1 MKQQRQAYT
10 YALLAVLCWS
20 TIGSAF
26 KISLRYL
33 DFLTLLLFA
42 SFIAA
47 VVLFIILLLQ
57 GKLHL
62 MKKIKKEDLL
72 SSAFLGLLN
81 PFLYYIVLLKAYEL
95 LPAQEAGT
103 LNYIWPLVLVLLSI
117 PMLRQKITGWS
128 ILAILV
134 SFFGIMLISTH
145 GQLLTLRFSNPVG
158 VILALGSAIFWA
170 LYWIFNMKD
179 RREEVSKLFL
189 NFCFGFFYIIL
200 TIAIL
205 RFLGLNWS
213 RYPLLPWQGIAGS
226 VYLGIFE
233 MGITFIL
240 WMMALKLSSTTA
252 KVSNLIYLSPFGSLI
267 LIHFFV
273 GEVILLSTVIGLVFI
288 VGGIILQQSIK
299 S

>member
-42 SFIAA
+42 SFVAA
-47 VVLFIILLLQ
+47 VVLFITLLLQ
-57 GKLHL
+57 GKLNL
-62 MKKIKKEDLL
+62 LKKIKKENLL
-72 SSAFLGLLN
+72 NSAFLGLLN
-81 PFLYYIVLLKAYEL
+81 PFLYYVVLLKAYEL

-128 ILAILV
+128 IMAILV
-134 SFFGIMLISTH
+134 SFFGIILISTH
-145 GQLLTLRFSNPVG
+145 GQLLTLHFSNPVG
-158 VILALGSAIFWA
+158 VLLALGSAIFWA

-179 RREEVSKLFL
+179 PREEVSKLFL
-189 NFCFGFFYIIL
+189 NFCFGFFYIFL

-267 LIHFFV
+267 LIHFLV

-288 VGGIILQQSIK
+288 VGGIIIQQYIK

>member
-42 SFIAA
+42 SFVA
-47 VVLFIILLLQ
+47 VAVLFITLLLQ
-57 GKLHL
+57 GKLNL
-62 MKKIKKEDLL
+62 LKKIKKENLL
-72 SSAFLGLLN
+72 NSAFLGLLN
-81 PFLYYIVLLKAYEL
+81 PFLYYVVLLKAYEL

-128 ILAILV
+128 IMTILV
-134 SFFGIMLISTH
+134 SFFGIILISTH

-158 VILALGSAIFWA
+158 VLLALGSAIFWA

-179 RREEVSKLFL
+179 PREEVSKLFL
-189 NFCFGFFYIIL
+189 NFCFGFFYIFL

-267 LIHFFV
+267 LIHFLV

-288 VGGIILQQSIK
+288 VGGIIIQQYIK

>member
-1 MKQQRQAYT
+1 MKQQRQAYV

-42 SFIAA
+42 SFVATL
-47 VVLFIILLLQ
+47 VLFIILLLQ
-57 GKLHL
+57 GKVNLL
-62 MKKIKKEDLL
+62 KKTGKKDLF

-81 PFLYYIVLLKAYEL
+81 PFLYYVVLLKAYEL

-103 LNYIWPLVLVLLSI
+103 LNYIWPLVLVLLSV
-117 PMLRQKITGWS
+117 PMLRQKIPGWS
-128 ILAILV
+128 ILAILI
-134 SFFGIMLISTH
+134 SFFGIILISTH
-145 GQLLTLRFSNPVG
+145 GQLLSLRFSNPVG
-158 VILALGSAIFWA
+158 VILAIGSAVFWA

-179 RREEVSKLFL
+179 RREEVAKLFL
-189 NFCFGFFYIIL
+189 NFCFGFFYIFL

-205 RFLGLNWS
+205 RILGLNWS
-213 RYPLLPWQGIAGS
+213 HYPLLPWQGIAGS

-252 KVSNLIYLSPFGSLI
+252 KVSNLIYLSPFVSLI

-273 GEVILLSTVIGLVFI
+273 GEIILLSTVAGLAFI
-288 VGGIILQQSIK
+288 VGGIILQQSIRD
-299 S
+299 

>member
-42 SFIAA
+42 SFVA
-47 VVLFIILLLQ
+47 VAVLFITLLLQ
-57 GKLHL
+57 GKLNL
-62 MKKIKKEDLL
+62 LKKIKKENLL
-72 SSAFLGLLN
+72 NSAFLGLLN
-81 PFLYYIVLLKAYEL
+81 PFLYYVVLLKAYEL

-128 ILAILV
+128 IMAILV
-134 SFFGIMLISTH
+134 SFFGIILISTH
-145 GQLLTLRFSNPVG
+145 GQLLTLHFSNPVG
-158 VILALGSAIFWA
+158 VFLALGSAIFWA

-179 RREEVSKLFL
+179 SREEVSKLFL
-189 NFCFGFFYIIL
+189 NFCFGFFYIFL

-267 LIHFFV
+267 LIHFLV

-288 VGGIILQQSIK
+288 VGGIIIQQYIK

>member
-1 MKQQRQAYT
+1 MKPQRKAYT

-20 TIGSAF
+20 TIGSVF

-33 DFLTLLLFA
+33 DFMTLLLFA
-42 SFIAA
+42 SFVA
-47 VVLFIILLLQ
+47 VAVLFIVMLLQ
-57 GKLHL
+57 GKLKL
-62 MKKIKKEDLL
+62 LRKLKKEDLL

-81 PFLYYIVLLKAYEL
+81 PFLYYVVLLKAYEL

-128 ILAILV
+128 IIAIVV
-134 SFFGIMLISTH
+134 SFSGIILISTH
-145 GQLLTLRFSNPVG
+145 GQLLAMRFSNPVG
-158 VILALGSAIFWA
+158 VLLALGSAIFWA

-189 NFCFGFFYIIL
+189 NFCFGFFYIFL
-200 TIAIL
+200 TVAIL
-205 RFLGLNWS
+205 RLAVLNWNH
-213 RYPLLPWQGIAGS
+213 YPLLPWQGIAGS

-252 KVSNLIYLSPFGSLI
+252 KVSNLIYLSPFVSLI
-267 LIHFFV
+267 LIHFLV

-288 VGGIILQQSIK
+288 IGGILLQQYIK

>member
-42 SFIAA
+42 SFVA
-47 VVLFIILLLQ
+47 VAVLFIVLLLQ

-62 MKKIKKEDLL
+62 LKKLKKEDLL
-72 SSAFLGLLN
+72 WSALLGLLN
-81 PFLYYIVLLKAYEL
+81 PFLYYVVLLKAYEL

-117 PMLRQKITGWS
+117 PMLRQKITVWS

-134 SFFGIMLISTH
+134 SFFGIILISTH
-145 GQLLTLRFSNPVG
+145 GRLLSFHFSSPAG
-158 VILALGSAIFWA
+158 VLLALGSAFFWA

-189 NFCFGFFYIIL
+189 NFCFGFFYILL

-205 RFLGLNWS
+205 RLFRLTWS

-252 KVSNLIYLSPFGSLI
+252 RVSNLIYLSPFVSLI

-288 VGGIILQQSIK
+288 IGGIVIQQYLK

>member
-158 VILALGSAIFWA
+158 VLLALGSAIFWA

-179 RREEVSKLFL
+179 SREEVSKLFL

-213 RYPLLPWQGIAGS
+213 HYPLLPWQGIAGS

-233 MGITFIL
+233 MGVTFIL

-273 GEVILLSTVIGLVFI
+273 GEVILLSTVIGLAFI

>member
-42 SFIAA
+42 SFVAV

-72 SSAFLGLLN
+72 SSTFLGLLN

-145 GQLLTLRFSNPVG
+145 GQFLTLRFSNPVG
-158 VILALGSAIFWA
+158 VILAVGSAIFWA

-179 RREEVSKLFL
+179 SREEVSKLFL
-189 NFCFGFFYIIL
+189 NFCFGFIYIFL

-252 KVSNLIYLSPFGSLI
+252 KVSNLIYLSPFFSLI

-273 GEVILLSTVIGLVFI
+273 GEVILVSTVVGLVFI

>member
-1 MKQQRQAYT
+1 MKKQRQAYT
-10 YALLAVLCWS
+10 YALLTVICWS
-20 TIGSAF
+20 TIGSVF
-26 KISLRYL
+26 KLSLRYL

-42 SFIAA
+42 SFVA
-47 VVLFIILLLQ
+47 VLVLFIVLLLQ
-57 GKLHL
+57 GKLNL
-62 MKKIKKEDLL
+62 LKKIKKEDLL
-72 SSAFLGLLN
+72 NSAFLGLLN
-81 PFLYYIVLLKAYEL
+81 PFLYYVVLLKAYEL

-128 ILAILV
+128 IMAILV
-134 SFFGIMLISTH
+134 SFFGIILISTH
-145 GQLLTLRFSNPVG
+145 GQLLTLRFSSPVG
-158 VILALGSAIFWA
+158 VLLAISSAIFWA

-189 NFCFGFFYIIL
+189 NFCFGFLYIFL

-205 RFLGLNWS
+205 RLLGLNWS
-213 RYPLLPWQGIAGS
+213 RNPLLPWQGIVGS

-240 WMMALKLSSTTA
+240 WMMALKLSFTTA

-267 LIHFFV
+267 MIHFLV

-288 VGGIILQQSIK
+288 IGGIIIQQYLK

>member
-1 MKQQRQAYT
+1 MKQQRQAYI

-33 DFLTLLLFA
+33 DFMTLLLFA
-42 SFIAA
+42 SFVAA

-57 GKLHL
+57 GKLYL
-62 MKKIKKEDLL
+62 LKKIKKEDLL
-72 SSAFLGLLN
+72 SSVFLGLLN
-81 PFLYYIVLLKAYEL
+81 PFLYYVVLLKAYEL

-128 ILAILV
+128 ILAILI
-134 SFFGIMLISTH
+134 SFFGIILISTH
-145 GQLLTLRFSNPVG
+145 GHLLTLRFSNPVG
-158 VILALGSAIFWA
+158 VILALVSAIFWA

-189 NFCFGFFYIIL
+189 NFCFGFFYIFL

-205 RFLGLNWS
+205 RLLGLNWS
-213 RYPLLPWQGIAGS
+213 RYPLLPWQGITGS

-240 WMMALKLSSTTA
+240 WIMALKLSSTTA
-252 KVSNLIYLSPFGSLI
+252 KVSNLIYLSPFISLI
-267 LIHFFV
+267 LIHFLV

-288 VGGIILQQSIK
+288 IGGIILQQSIK

>member
-1 MKQQRQAYT
+1 MKLQRKAYT

-20 TIGSAF
+20 TIGSVF

-33 DFLTLLLFA
+33 DFMTLLLFA
-42 SFIAA
+42 SFVA
-47 VVLFIILLLQ
+47 VAVLFMVMLLQ
-57 GKLHL
+57 GKLKL
-62 MKKIKKEDLL
+62 LRKLKKEDLL

-81 PFLYYIVLLKAYEL
+81 PFLYYVVLLKAYEL

-128 ILAILV
+128 IIAIVV
-134 SFFGIMLISTH
+134 SFSGIILISTH
-145 GQLLTLRFSNPVG
+145 GQLLAMRFSNPVG
-158 VILALGSAIFWA
+158 VLLALGSAIFWA

-189 NFCFGFFYIIL
+189 NFCFGFFYIFL
-200 TIAIL
+200 TVAIL
-205 RFLGLNWS
+205 RLAVLNWNH
-213 RYPLLPWQGIAGS
+213 YPLLPWQGIAGS

-252 KVSNLIYLSPFGSLI
+252 KVSNLIYLSPFVSLI
-267 LIHFFV
+267 LIHFLV

-288 VGGIILQQSIK
+288 IGGILLQQTIRS
-299 S
+299 

>member
-62 MKKIKKEDLL
+62 LKKIKNEDLL

-117 PMLRQKITGWS
+117 PMLRQKITRWS

-145 GQLLTLRFSNPVG
+145 GQPFTLRFSNPVG

-205 RFLGLNWS
+205 RFLGMNWS
-213 RYPLLPWQGIAGS
+213 RYPLLPWQGITGS

-233 MGITFIL
+233 MGVTFIL

-273 GEVILLSTVIGLVFI
+273 GETILFSTVIGLVFI

>member
-1 MKQQRQAYT
+1 
-10 YALLAVLCWS
+10 
-20 TIGSAF
+20 
-26 KISLRYL
+26 
-33 DFLTLLLFA
+33 
-42 SFIAA
+42 
-47 VVLFIILLLQ
+47 
-57 GKLHL
+57 
-62 MKKIKKEDLL
+62 
-72 SSAFLGLLN
+72 
-81 PFLYYIVLLKAYEL
+81 
-95 LPAQEAGT
+95 
-103 LNYIWPLVLVLLSI
+103 
-117 PMLRQKITGWS
+117 MLRQKITGWS

-134 SFFGIMLISTH
+134 SFFGIMIISTH

-158 VILALGSAIFWA
+158 VLLALGSAIFWA

-179 RREEVSKLFL
+179 SREEVSKLFL

-233 MGITFIL
+233 MGVTFIL

>member
-42 SFIAA
+42 SFVA
-47 VVLFIILLLQ
+47 VAVLFITLLLQ
-57 GKLHL
+57 GKLNL
-62 MKKIKKEDLL
+62 LKKIKKENLL
-72 SSAFLGLLN
+72 NSAFLGLLN
-81 PFLYYIVLLKAYEL
+81 PFLYYVVLLKAYEL

-128 ILAILV
+128 IMAILV
-134 SFFGIMLISTH
+134 SFFGIILISTH
-145 GQLLTLRFSNPVG
+145 GQLLTLHFSNPVG
-158 VILALGSAIFWA
+158 VFLALGSAIFWA

-179 RREEVSKLFL
+179 PREEVSKLFL
-189 NFCFGFFYIIL
+189 NFCFGFFYIFL

-267 LIHFFV
+267 LIHFLV

-288 VGGIILQQSIK
+288 VGGIIIQQYIK

>member
-33 DFLTLLLFA
+33 DFLTLLLFS
-42 SFIAA
+42 SFVAA

-57 GKLHL
+57 GKLNL
-62 MKKIKKEDLL
+62 MKKLKKEDLL
-72 SSAFLGLLN
+72 RSAFLGLLN
-81 PFLYYIVLLKAYEL
+81 PFLYYVVLLKAYEL

-134 SFFGIMLISTH
+134 SFFGIIIISTH

-158 VILALGSAIFWA
+158 VLLALGSAIFWA

-189 NFCFGFFYIIL
+189 NFCFGFFYIFL

-213 RYPLLPWQGIAGS
+213 RYPLMPWQGIAGS

-233 MGITFIL
+233 MGVTFIL

-252 KVSNLIYLSPFGSLI
+252 KVSNLIYLSPFISLI
-267 LIHFFV
+267 LIHFLI
-273 GEVILLSTVIGLVFI
+273 GEVILFSTIIGLVFI

>member
-1 MKQQRQAYT
+1 MKQQRKAYT
-10 YALLAVLCWS
+10 YALLAVLFWS

-33 DFLTLLLFA
+33 DFMTLLLFA
-42 SFIAA
+42 SFIALT
-47 VVLFIILLLQ
+47 VLFLVLVLQ
-57 GKLHL
+57 GKLKL
-62 MKKIKKEDLL
+62 LKEINRKDLL
-72 SSAFLGLLN
+72 SSAFLGMLN

-128 ILAILV
+128 IVAVIV
-134 SFFGIMLISTH
+134 SFFGIILISTH
-145 GQLLTLRFSNPVG
+145 GHLFTFRFSNPVG
-158 VILALGSAIFWA
+158 VLLALGSAIFWA

-179 RREEVSKLFL
+179 GREEVSKLFL
-189 NFCFGFFYIIL
+189 NFCFGFFYIFL
-200 TIAIL
+200 TVAIL
-205 RFLGLNWS
+205 RTLGLNWS
-213 RYPLLPWQGIAGS
+213 RFPLLPWQGIAGS

-252 KVSNLIYLSPFGSLI
+252 KVSNLIYLSPFVSLI

-288 VGGIILQQSIK
+288 IGGILLQRYIK

>member
-42 SFIAA
+42 SFVAV

-72 SSAFLGLLN
+72 SSTFLGLLN

-134 SFFGIMLISTH
+134 SFFGIILISTH

-179 RREEVSKLFL
+179 SREEVSKLFL
-189 NFCFGFFYIIL
+189 NFCFGFFYIFL
-200 TIAIL
+200 TVAIL

-233 MGITFIL
+233 MGVTFIL